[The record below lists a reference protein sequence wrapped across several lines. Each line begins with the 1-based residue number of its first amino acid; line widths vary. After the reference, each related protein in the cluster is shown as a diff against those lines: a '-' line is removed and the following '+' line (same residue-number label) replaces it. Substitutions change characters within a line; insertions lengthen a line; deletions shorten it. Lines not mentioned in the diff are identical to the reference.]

1 MGCINSKM
9 CIRVPRKKKKS
20 IAKQGTP
27 VKAINSAHDGNGK
40 LPKEDQSPSLK
51 TQLEKYEWQLKLLHT
66 VLAAS
71 GIQEREQ
78 LLQEHQN
85 GDLCMLVH
93 SITQKVKTETIAQL
107 LALHEEQMRN
117 CAEQH
122 QKKAEEMQHLH
133 SAERST
139 LEEFHMA
146 SKCALKEQI
155 DMLTADLKMFTEI
168 KQRVKESTLNR
179 DLQRNI
185 QTHGSPGAFWEQE
198 QESLLFV
205 IEMKKERLQKQGDK
219 LRQMEALIEKNFAL
233 EAQVKQV
240 LCQNEDLRVQ
250 IDNYQAL
257 VRQLSKE
264 QSELQE
270 AFKKQSL
277 QGQKMTREK
286 EELLFKLSMMKTP
299 VAAGVNKE

>member
-1 MGCINSKM
+1 
-9 CIRVPRKKKKS
+9 
-20 IAKQGTP
+20 
-27 VKAINSAHDGNGK
+27 
-40 LPKEDQSPSLK
+40 
-51 TQLEKYEWQLKLLHT
+51 
-66 VLAAS
+66 
-71 GIQEREQ
+71 
-78 LLQEHQN
+78 
-85 GDLCMLVH
+85 
-93 SITQKVKTETIAQL
+93 
-107 LALHEEQMRN
+107 
-117 CAEQH
+117 
-122 QKKAEEMQHLH
+122 
-133 SAERST
+133 
-139 LEEFHMA
+139 
-146 SKCALKEQI
+146 
-155 DMLTADLKMFTEI
+155 
-168 KQRVKESTLNR
+168 
-179 DLQRNI
+179 
-185 QTHGSPGAFWEQE
+185 THGSPGAFWEQE

-277 QGQKMTREK
+277 QGQKMTQEK